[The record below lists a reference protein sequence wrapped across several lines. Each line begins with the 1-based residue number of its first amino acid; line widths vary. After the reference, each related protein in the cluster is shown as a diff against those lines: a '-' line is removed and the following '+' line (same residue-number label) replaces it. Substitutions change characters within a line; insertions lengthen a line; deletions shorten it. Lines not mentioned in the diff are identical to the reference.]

1 MANGRQVILMSKTNC
16 ELYVVY
22 GSDFEGYFGHKY
34 FSNEKQALDYKELQ
48 EKIKAFDFEEYHI
61 KPVTIEDETIDYSKI
76 KLFSVLSVEFCN
88 YDSVDTSLE
97 EYLDERKTKYYI
109 DNKENE
115 FYKEHQ
121 INIVVGDYT
130 KPEITIK
137 YDICFKDESNIE
149 DILNI
154 CKTTNKLILNRAIE
168 LSKKQLE
175 LNEYQDNSCDFI
187 VSETLEKEFKKLIVE
202 SFSAYSFNEKEN

>member
-1 MANGRQVILMSKTNC
+1 MSKTNC

-22 GSDFEGYFGHKY
+22 GSDFEGCFGHKY
-34 FSNEKQALDYKELQ
+34 FLSEKQAIEYKALQ
-48 EKIKAFDFEEYHI
+48 EKIKEFDFETYHM
-61 KPVTIEDETIDYSKI
+61 KPVIIEDESIDYSKI
-76 KLFSVLSVEFCN
+76 KLFSVLSFEFSN
-88 YDSVDTSLE
+88 YESSDNSLE
-97 EYLDERKTKYYI
+97 ECPSERKTKYYI

-115 FYKEHQ
+115 FFKEHQ

-137 YDICFKDESNIE
+137 YDIYIKDESNIE

-154 CKTTNKLILNRAIE
+154 CKRTNKLILNRAIE

-175 LNEYQDNSCDFI
+175 LNEHDDNLCDFI
-187 VSETLEKEFKKLIVE
+187 VSETLEKEFNKIIAE
-202 SFSAYSFNEKEN
+202 SFSASSFNEKEN

>member
-1 MANGRQVILMSKTNC
+1 MSKTNC

-76 KLFSVLSVEFCN
+76 KLFSVLSFEFSN
-88 YDSVDTSLE
+88 YESSDNSLE
-97 EYLDERKTKYYI
+97 ECPSERKTKYYI

-115 FYKEHQ
+115 FFKEHQ
-121 INIVVGDYT
+121 INIVVGTYN
-130 KPEITIK
+130 KPKMVIE
-137 YDICFKDESNIE
+137 YDIYIKDESNIE
-149 DILNI
+149 DILNT
-154 CKTTNKLILNRAIE
+154 CKTINELILNRAIE

-175 LNEYQDNSCDFI
+175 LNEHDDSSCDFI
-187 VSETLEKEFKKLIVE
+187 VADTLEKEFKKLIAE
-202 SFSAYSFNEKEN
+202 SFSASSFNEKEN